1 MKMKNWMKIVIGI
14 VIAVVILVV
23 PFASSYNGLVSAE
36 SEVDAQWAKVESKLQ
51 RRYDLIPNLV
61 NSVKG
66 SMTQEKEV
74 FGKIA
79 DARSKLSNASTTDDK
94 VQANNELDSAVSRLL
109 VVVENYPDLKSDK
122 NVQALMD
129 ELAGTENRISTER
142 DRYNDTVK
150 TYNNKVKRF
159 PGSIVAKMSGFD
171 SKTYFKA
178 VEGAQNAPSVNFDTK

>member
-1 MKMKNWMKIVIGI
+1 
-14 VIAVVILVV
+14 
-23 PFASSYNGLVSAE
+23 
-36 SEVDAQWAKVESKLQ
+36 
-51 RRYDLIPNLV
+51 
-61 NSVKG
+61 
-66 SMTQEKEV
+66 
-74 FGKIA
+74 
-79 DARSKLSNASTTDDK
+79 
-94 VQANNELDSAVSRLL
+94 
-109 VVVENYPDLKSDK
+109 
-122 NVQALMD
+122 MD

>member
-1 MKMKNWMKIVIGI
+1 MKMKNWMKIAIGI

>member
-1 MKMKNWMKIVIGI
+1 MKNWMKIAIGI

-23 PFASSYNGLVSAE
+23 PFASSYNGLVSSE